1 MSKYNNVKQGNYD
14 KEQTIW
20 ENKKKYNT
28 EEKIIHNKHKQKYL

>member
-20 ENKKKYNT
+20 ENKKKNT
-28 EEKIIHNKHKQKYL
+28 TLRKKIIHNKHKQK